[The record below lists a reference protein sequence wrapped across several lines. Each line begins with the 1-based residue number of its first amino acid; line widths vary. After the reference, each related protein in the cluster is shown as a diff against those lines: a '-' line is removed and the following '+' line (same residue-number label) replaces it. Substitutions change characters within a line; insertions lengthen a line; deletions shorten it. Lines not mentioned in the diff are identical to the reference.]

1 MLAFVPRPVAALIL
15 LFPVTAEY
23 EAARVEEDKTILA
36 APAYS
41 PPPAWFTAQTVG
53 NACGTVAALHALAAA
68 RADGAVGEFEGGSF
82 LARVFDATAAMTPQQ
97 RAAYLENPPVGA
109 PDIEV
114 GGGRGLAALGP
125 AAAAH
130 PHSLL

>member
-41 PPPAWFTAQTVG
+41 PPPAWFRAQTVG
-53 NACGTVAALHALAAA
+53 KACGTVAALHALAAA
-68 RADGAVGEFEGGSF
+68 RAD
-82 LARVFDATAAMTPQQ
+82 D
-97 RAAYLENPPVGA
+97 
-109 PDIEV
+109 
-114 GGGRGLAALGP
+114 
-125 AAAAH
+125 AAARH
-130 PHSLL
+130 PEGKLGVQVHVGPPMKVEYRNFRVRQP